1 AMASNFTVFLL
12 STGLFTTV
20 VGKCFERCSMYKT
33 DSVVC
38 DFWRS
43 EFCCGTCDESYCCS
57 DQQKKFTIKAQSDCL
72 FKDLR
77 ISPKYSPQRDA
88 VSIAVSASILGLVV
102 VIILFLICWVCPRCY
117 LYKRF
122 RNPRHNVVPPLILHK
137 PSAVIQGGQYLPYQA
152 LPNNPPCGD
161 QPMSTGPPP
170 SYQEAVGPGYP
181 VPIHDGGQAAYDGG
195 QIMYP
200 LQPPVQP
207 VQAAYDGGQIMYPL
221 QPPVQPVLPTDY
233 TSPQAPYNPAY
244 VESAKTS

>member
-1 AMASNFTVFLL
+1 MASNFTVFLL

-20 VGKCFERCSMYKT
+20 VGFERCSMYKT

-122 RNPRHNVVPPLILHK
+122 RNPRPVITTTTVVTTQYLPQ

-181 VPIHDGGQAAYDGG
+181 VPIHDGGQAT
-195 QIMYP
+195 YP
-200 LQPPVQP
+200 LQSS
-207 VQAAYDGGQIMYPL
+207 
-221 QPPVQPVLPTDY
+221 LPTDY
-233 TSPQAPYNPAY
+233 TSPQPAYNPAY
-244 VESAKTS
+244 TSCNSSAIKTSN